1 MRKAILTL
9 SFLLLS
15 AIAIVTF
22 LVTSAPLPNKVR
34 NGFDRTIQPAHF
46 LTPLGNM
53 PTGDSIQLV
62 SGATATQLFF
72 TTTDPTIILCTD
84 YHFKHPKRIRITL
97 SQGLLD
103 SLQTYFYTTI
113 DSPFVHIFGYNMPA
127 IITLPLYSGN
137 AQVFHLP
144 PGGFSKAIA
153 IAPDQFILRKL
164 DRKISDQQ
172 FLKVNT
178 STNTI
183 TTEKNLSILHQD
195 GGVSTDGSL
204 IYDTAAKQLI
214 YTYYYVNQFFSFD
227 TSLQKL
233 QAGHTIDT
241 SSHFRYQLAEATARK
256 EHVFTSQGP
265 DPMINN
271 ASFVYKGKLFVHSL
285 LKGDHEAEGKF
296 SNNTAI
302 DKYDIHTNQYLGSF
316 YLPLKPEK
324 VLRINIFHGKLV
336 VQCRDYIYSF
346 AIDTRDSV
354 LN

>member
-9 SFLLLS
+9 TFLLLS

-22 LVTSAPLPNKVR
+22 LVKTAPLPNKEL
-34 NGFDRTIQPAHF
+34 NGFDRTILPAPS
-46 LTPLGNM
+46 LYPLGNM

-62 SGATATQLFF
+62 SGATTTRLFF
-72 TTTDPTIILCTD
+72 TTTDPNIILSTD
-84 YHFKHPKRIRITL
+84 YHFKHPQQIRL
-97 SQGLLD
+97 SLTQGLLD
-103 SLQTYFYTTI
+103 SLQTYFYSTI
-113 DSPFVHIFGYNMPA
+113 DSPFVHIYGYNMPA
-127 IITLPLYSGN
+127 IITLPLSGGN
-137 AQVFHLP
+137 ARIFRLP

-178 STNTI
+178 TTNTI

-204 IYDTAAKQLI
+204 IYDSATKQLI

-233 QAGHTIDT
+233 LTGHTIDT
-241 SSHFRYQLAEATARK
+241 SSHFRYQLSETTARK

-285 LKGDHEAEGKF
+285 MKGDHEKEGKF
-296 SNNTAI
+296 SFNTAI
-302 DKYDIHTNQYLGSF
+302 DKYDLHTHQYLGSF

-324 VLRINIFHGKLV
+324 VLRINIFNDKLV

>member
-9 SFLLLS
+9 TLLLLS
-15 AIAIVTF
+15 AIAIITF
-22 LVTSAPLPNKVR
+22 LVKSAPLPNKVL
-34 NGFDRTIQPAHF
+34 NGFDRTIQPASS

-72 TTTDPTIILCTD
+72 TTTDPTVILCTD
-84 YHFKHPKRIRITL
+84 YHFKHPKRIRLSL

-113 DSPFVHIFGYNMPA
+113 DSPLVHIYGYNMPA
-127 IITLPLYSGN
+127 IITLSLSGGP
-137 AQVFHLP
+137 AQVFRLP

-153 IAPDQFILRKL
+153 IGPDQFILRKL
-164 DRKISDQQ
+164 DRTISDQQ

-178 STNTI
+178 TTQAI
-183 TTEKNLSILHQD
+183 TTEKNLSALHQD
-195 GGVSTDGSL
+195 GGMSTDGSL
-204 IYDTAAKQLI
+204 IYDTATHQLI
-214 YTYYYVNQFFSFD
+214 YTHFYSNRFFSFD
-227 TSLQKL
+227 TSLQKTL
-233 QAGHTIDT
+233 AGHTIDT
-241 SSHFRYQLAEATARK
+241 SSYSHYQLAEATARK

-271 ASFVYKGKLFVHSL
+271 ASFVYKGKLFIHSL
-285 LKGDHEAEGKF
+285 LKGDHEAAGKF
-296 SNNTAI
+296 TNNAAI
-302 DKYDIHTNQYLGSF
+302 DKYDLSTGHYLGSF

-324 VLRINIFHGKLV
+324 VRRIFIFDDKLV
-336 VQCRDYIYSF
+336 AQCRDYIYSF